1 MKYKTTDLSIIQKI
15 FIWALLFEPLKY
27 FLLSTESVVG
37 FALTVPKIIQGIFFF
52 FFLIYFFIDGQI
64 KLNKSIFNFIYFFII
79 FLFILIFSTIIAF
92 LSGNYQIGE
101 STNSIVQLSPIYNI
115 LVTLYYLFFFC
126 IFAFNNN

>member
-1 MKYKTTDLSIIQKI
+1 MKYKTTDLGIIQKI

-101 STNSIVQLSPIYNI
+101 STNPIVQLSPIYNI
-115 LVTLYYLFFFC
+115 LVTLYSLYFVNSYF
-126 IFAFNNN
+126 

>member
-52 FFLIYFFIDGQI
+52 FFLIFFFIDGQI